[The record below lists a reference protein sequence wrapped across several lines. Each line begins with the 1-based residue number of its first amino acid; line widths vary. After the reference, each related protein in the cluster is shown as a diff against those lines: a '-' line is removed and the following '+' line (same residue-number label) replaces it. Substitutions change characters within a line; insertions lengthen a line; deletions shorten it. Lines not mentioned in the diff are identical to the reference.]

1 MTLRVIAFTRTGAHL
16 CSALAQAL
24 TGQGHNCAAYA
35 MPRHAQD
42 FGLLPQEQPLAQWTK
57 EAFASADGL
66 IFVSA
71 CGIAVRAC
79 APYLKSKTSD
89 PAVVSIDER
98 GRFAVPLVSGHIGGA
113 NALAAQVAQIAGAQ
127 SVISTATDGSGLFAV
142 DSWAVQNGMYLTDMT
157 AAKRVSAALL
167 DGEPVGIV
175 SDFPLLG
182 FPPEGIAPAE
192 SGAVGICISLDDTR
206 RPFTCTL
213 GLIPRIVTVGVGCR
227 KGVSAADI
235 EAHVLGVLRQSHVCV
250 HALTCVC
257 SINIKARE
265 QGLIDFCEKYN
276 LPFRTYSAP
285 ELAAAEGSFASSD
298 FVRGVTGV
306 DNVCERAAVLG
317 GGNIL
322 TKKQGANGVT
332 AALALRDW
340 SIRF

>member
-1 MTLRVIAFTRTGAHL
+1 MILRLVAFTRAGAHL
-16 CSALAQAL
+16 CGML
-24 TGQGHNCAAYA
+24 TRELTEQGHNCTAYA
-35 MPRHAQD
+35 MPRHAQGL
-42 FGLLPQEQPLAQWTK
+42 GLLPLEQLLAQWTK
-57 EAFASADGL
+57 EAFSCVDGL

-79 APYLKSKTSD
+79 APYLKSKTQD
-89 PAVVSIDER
+89 PAVVSIDDK
-98 GRFAVPLVSGHIGGA
+98 GRFVVPLVSGHIGGA

-127 SVISTATDGSGLFAV
+127 CVISTATDGGGLFAV
-142 DSWAVQNGMYLTDMT
+142 DSWAVQNGLHLTDMT

-167 DGEPVGIV
+167 DGDPVGLA

-206 RPFTCTL
+206 SPFACTL

-235 EAHVLGVLRQSHVCV
+235 EAHVLAVLRQKRVSI
-250 HALTCVC
+250 HALAQVC
-257 SINIKARE
+257 SIDIKAQE
-265 QGLIDFCEKYN
+265 QGLLGFCAKYK
-276 LPFRTYSAP
+276 LPLYTYSAA
-285 ELAAAEGSFASSD
+285 ELAVAEGEFTPSD

-317 GGNIL
+317 GGRIL
-322 TKKQGANGVT
+322 AKKQGANGVT

-340 SIRF
+340 SIGF